1 MNLLRPMLN
10 VILFIAIFVAP
21 FWLPICLLLLGLFT
35 IPYYFESVIAL
46 FFLELLYH
54 GTMSANETLLFSAP
68 IIVTIVFFAV
78 QGLRK
83 IASEHIFRFS

>member
-1 MNLLRPMLN
+1 MTLLRPILN
-10 VILFIAIFVAP
+10 VTLFLALFVAP
-21 FWLPICLLLLGLFT
+21 FWLPIFLLLFGLFA

-46 FFLELLYH
+46 FFLELLYQ

-68 IIVTIVFFAV
+68 ILVILVFFAV

-83 IASEHIFRFS
+83 IVSEHIFQF